1 MAIVDIIK
9 DGETTIIFHDDYCK
23 YTTKEEI
30 ESSMRHIA
38 KIALPHMKAAMQREE
53 NNELKPV
60 RVDKP

>member
-23 YTTKEEI
+23 DTTKEEI
-30 ESSMRHIA
+30 ESIMRHIA

-53 NNELKPV
+53 NNKVKPV
-60 RVDKP
+60 REDKP